1 MSNLHVTEIKAFV
14 PAKDFELSKQ
24 FYKDIGFTMASE
36 GGGIAYFYFEHVSFL
51 LQNYCAESLA
61 ENFMMHMLVA
71 DVDAWWDKINQ
82 SEVVLKYGVKIWP
95 IELQPWKMRDFCI
108 TDPSGVLWRIGQNVD

>member
-24 FYKDIGFTMASE
+24 FYKDIGFTMAWE
-36 GGGIAYFYFEHVSFL
+36 GGGVAYFHFEHVSFL
-51 LQNYCAESLA
+51 LQNFSSEGLA

-71 DVDAWWDKINQ
+71 NVDAWWGKVNQ
-82 SEVVLKYGVKIWP
+82 SEVVSKYGVKLWP

-108 TDPSGVLWRIGQNVD
+108 TDPSGVLWRIGQNVE